1 MRDKPTIVVC
11 DDDDGVRGGL
21 AFWLR
26 QMGLMVDAYASGP
39 DLLTAI
45 DRDLAGLRAVFL
57 LDMKMEPMS
66 GTAVHDQLL
75 ARHLGKRS
83 PVIFLS
89 GHGDIPLAV
98 MAMQKGALSFVEKP
112 YSNDSLMPI
121 IDRAVAQEAIWFGE
135 SQRFDYLKAMWN
147 SLSSQ
152 QRKVARLAALG
163 DMNKTIATKLDIVE
177 RTVEVHLSKACE
189 KLGVDSRAALA
200 TAIANM
206 HNYGIDLGSD

>member
-1 MRDKPTIVVC
+1 
-11 DDDDGVRGGL
+11 
-21 AFWLR
+21 
-26 QMGLMVDAYASGP
+26 
-39 DLLTAI
+39 
-45 DRDLAGLRAVFL
+45 
-57 LDMKMEPMS
+57 
-66 GTAVHDQLL
+66 
-75 ARHLGKRS
+75 
-83 PVIFLS
+83 
-89 GHGDIPLAV
+89 

-135 SQRFDYLKAMWN
+135 AQRLDDLNSMWH
-147 SLSSQ
+147 SLSAQ

-200 TAIANM
+200 TALANM
-206 HNYGIDLGSD
+206 QNYGIDLSGEAMKE

>member
-11 DDDDGVRGGL
+11 DDDEGVRGGL
-21 AFWLR
+21 SFWLR
-26 QMGLMVDAYASGP
+26 QMGFDVASYANGP
-39 DLLTAI
+39 DLLAAI
-45 DRDLAGLRAVFL
+45 DDALPGLRAVFL

-75 ARHLGKRS
+75 ARQLGKRT

-112 YSNDSLMPI
+112 YTNDSLMPT
-121 IDRAVAQEAIWFGE
+121 IDRAVAQEAIWFRE
-135 SQRFDYLKAMWN
+135 AQRFDFLKSMWD
-147 SLSSQ
+147 SLSAQ

-163 DMNKTIATKLDIVE
+163 DMNKIIATKLDIVE

-206 HNYGIDLGSD
+206 KNYGIDLGSD